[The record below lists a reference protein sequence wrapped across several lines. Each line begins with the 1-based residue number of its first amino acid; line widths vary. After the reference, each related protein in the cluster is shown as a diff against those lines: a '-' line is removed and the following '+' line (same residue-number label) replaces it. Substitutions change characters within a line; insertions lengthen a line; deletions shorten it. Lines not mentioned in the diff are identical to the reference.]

1 MHALG
6 QTEIQPYPTPSQ
18 TEPDTVAYWSS
29 YFQRETLTGPVAG
42 TTPIV
47 TSQSPPPPPVPVY
60 PSPSYFQA
68 QPLDIPLPVTLAALA
83 IGGLLLFF
91 LVRGIRA

>member
-6 QTEIQPYPTPSQ
+6 IVEGDQPLT
-18 TEPDTVAYWSS
+18 PDTMAYWSS
-29 YFQRETLTGPVAG
+29 YFQRETITGPVAG
-42 TTPIV
+42 STPIV
-47 TSQSPPPPPVPVY
+47 TSQSPPPPSYPVY
-60 PSPSYFQA
+60 PSPSYS
-68 QPLDIPLPVTLAALA
+68 QPPPIPMAITMAALA

>member
-6 QTEIQPYPTPSQ
+6 IVEGDQPLAA
-18 TEPDTVAYWSS
+18 PDTVAYWTS

-47 TSQSPPPPPVPVY
+47 TSQSPPPAPYPVMDPYGGGVPINPIY
-60 PSPSYFQA
+60 SQVPMA
-68 QPLDIPLPVTLAALA
+68 VTLGALA

>member
-6 QTEIQPYPTPSQ
+6 QTEIMPFPTPSQ
-18 TEPDTVAYWSS
+18 TEPDTVAYWTS
-29 YFQRETLTGPVAG
+29 YFQRETITGPVAG

-47 TSQSPPPPPVPVY
+47 TSQSPPPAPYPVY
-60 PSPSYFQA
+60 PPISYS
-68 QPLDIPLPVTLAALA
+68 QPTPPPVWINVAALA
-83 IGGLLLFF
+83 LGGLLLFF